1 MRSNANA
8 SRGLVLLLLAPLAA
22 QALESDRDQP
32 MQIRSDRF
40 ESGTKAD
47 TTILSGNVRIAQG
60 SLVVNAERA
69 EITQAGV
76 EVTQAVLTGRPARL
90 KQAVE
95 AGGEMNATA
104 AKIDYAL
111 ADERVELTGGVVL
124 ERPQGTL
131 RSERVVYS
139 VRTGQLSA
147 GESVQGGVELVI
159 PPRQRKAEDKPAG

>member
-1 MRSNANA
+1 MWSNRRSHKV
-8 SRGLVLLLLAPLAA
+8 LFCLLLLPLAA
-22 QALESDRDQP
+22 PALHRDREQA
-32 MQIRSDRF
+32 MQIRADRF
-40 ESGTKAD
+40 ESSTKAE

-60 SLVVNAERA
+60 SLVVQADRA
-69 EITQAGV
+69 EITQVGG
-76 EVTQAVLTGRPARL
+76 EVTRAVLTGRPARL
-90 KQAVE
+90 RQALE
-95 AGGEMNATA
+95 AGGEIQATA

-111 ADERVELTGGVVL
+111 AEERVELSGEVVL

-159 PPRQRKAEDKPAG
+159 PPRARKADDQPAD

>member
-1 MRSNANA
+1 V
-8 SRGLVLLLLAPLAA
+8 LFCLLLLPLAA
-22 QALESDRDQP
+22 PALHRDREQA
-32 MQIRSDRF
+32 MQIRADRF
-40 ESGTKAD
+40 ESSTKAE

-60 SLVVNAERA
+60 SLVVQADRA
-69 EITQAGV
+69 EITQVGG
-76 EVTQAVLTGRPARL
+76 EVTRAVLTGRPARL
-90 KQAVE
+90 RQALE
-95 AGGEMNATA
+95 AGGEIQATA

-111 ADERVELTGGVVL
+111 AEERVELSGEVVL

-159 PPRQRKAEDKPAG
+159 PPRARKADDQPAD

>member
-1 MRSNANA
+1 MRFIA
-8 SRGLVLLLLAPLAA
+8 SRNKGLALLLLAPLAA
-22 QALESDRDQP
+22 PALESDRDQP

-40 ESGTKAD
+40 ESGTKAE

-69 EITQAGV
+69 EITQSGG
-76 EVTQAVLTGRPARL
+76 EVTRAVLTGRPARVE
-90 KQAVE
+90 QAIDS
-95 AGGEMNATA
+95 GGELNASA

-111 ADERVELTGGVVL
+111 ADERVELSGGVVL

-159 PPRQRKAEDKPAG
+159 PPRARKAKDGPAG